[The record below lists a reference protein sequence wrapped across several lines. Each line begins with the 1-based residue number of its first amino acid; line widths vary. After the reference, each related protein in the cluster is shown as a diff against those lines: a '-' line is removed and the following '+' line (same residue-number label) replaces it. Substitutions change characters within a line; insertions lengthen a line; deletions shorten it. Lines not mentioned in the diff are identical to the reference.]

1 MDMSEFLKRV
11 DAQIREKLVRLEKPA
26 ERRQQQVAVSE
37 ERRSGKDRRGV
48 RRALA
53 ALVDAMQDGCSGD
66 CQQGRKSCNCR
77 K

>member
-11 DAQIREKLVRLEKPA
+11 DAQIREKLVRLEKPS
-26 ERRQQQVAVSE
+26 ERRQQKIAVSE
-37 ERRSGKDRRGV
+37 ERRSGQDRRGV

-53 ALVDAMQDGCSGD
+53 ALVDAMPDGCGGD
-66 CQQGRKSCNCR
+66 CQQGRLPCNCN